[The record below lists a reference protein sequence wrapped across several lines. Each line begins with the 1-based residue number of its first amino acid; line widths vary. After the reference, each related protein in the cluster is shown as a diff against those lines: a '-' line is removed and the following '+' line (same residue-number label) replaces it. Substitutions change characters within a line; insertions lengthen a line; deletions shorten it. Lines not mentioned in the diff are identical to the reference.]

1 VFGHDDARLDQL
13 SDRICT
19 SLQLVNHLQ
28 DVKEDLLERDRIYLP
43 TEDLQRFGVEIDE
56 LRGETATPGLRAV
69 VEYWTGISAG
79 WFGEGWE
86 LTRLVRGRLALEL
99 RAILRGVALVIGH
112 LRRLDHDPLA
122 THIRLTRGEK
132 LRAVGGALLSSKMPG
147 EFARTGPST

>member
-1 VFGHDDARLDQL
+1 VA
-13 SDRICT
+13 
-19 SLQLVNHLQ
+19 
-28 DVKEDLLERDRIYLP
+28 
-43 TEDLQRFGVEIDE
+43 IDE
-56 LRGETATPGLRAV
+56 LRGDTATPGVRAV
-69 VEYWTGISAG
+69 VEHWTGISAA

-132 LRAVGGALLSSKMPG
+132 LRAVGGALLICDSSSAAKFRLHQSTILVLSSTSGRLHMPPQIPLAG
-147 EFARTGPST
+147 RFSR